1 MPTSRSMI
9 VLLSLVACARTPAR
23 SNQPTAPVRSA
34 ESTGEPTGG
43 TAVSDEER
51 DRFLETV
58 KSGELGDI
66 QRALARTPTL
76 AAARAPTGRSAVLL
90 ALSRAP
96 DTRGKGQ
103 DFYLAADNP
112 FLKAVLA
119 AHPPL
124 DPFETAAVGDAGALA
139 RLLTGD
145 ATLLTRVHKSGWTLL
160 HFAAFAGNTE
170 AVRVLLDRGAG
181 LEKRAE
187 NKFENTPLL
196 VALLTGDRATVQ
208 LLLDRGANLAARYE
222 GGTTALHLAAELG
235 RADLVKLLLD
245 HGAAVNARTDDGG
258 TPLAIAVKHSRA
270 AAAELLRSRGAE
282 M

>member
-1 MPTSRSMI
+1 MSCSSP
-9 VLLSLVACARTPAR
+9 
-23 SNQPTAPVRSA
+23 
-34 ESTGEPTGG
+34 GEPTGG

-58 KSGELGDI
+58 KSGELGDV

-90 ALSRAP
+90 ALARAP

-103 DFYLAADNP
+103 NFYLAADNP

-139 RLLTGD
+139 RLLTDD

-160 HFAAFAGNTE
+160 HFAAFA
-170 AVRVLLDRGAG
+170 
-181 LEKRAE
+181 AE
-187 NKFENTPLL
+187 SQRRYRPVETPTSENESSNKQPRNNQPRMDEPRENLWLACDDEPRIGGTN
-196 VALLTGDRATVQ
+196 R
-208 LLLDRGANLAARYE
+208 AARGSNNSAASE
-222 GGTTALHLAAELG
+222 MVPVVVQQTATRAPGACERGGSALSES
-235 RADLVKLLLD
+235 RV
-245 HGAAVNARTDDGG
+245 ARVRGSDVGQ
-258 TPLAIAVKHSRA
+258 R
-270 AAAELLRSRGAE
+270 RS
-282 M
+282 